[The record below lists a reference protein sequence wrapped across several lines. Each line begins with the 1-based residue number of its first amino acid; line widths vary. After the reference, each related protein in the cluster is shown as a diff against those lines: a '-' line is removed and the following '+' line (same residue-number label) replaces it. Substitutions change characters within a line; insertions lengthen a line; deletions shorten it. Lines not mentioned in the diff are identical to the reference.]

1 MRVGV
6 YVDGF
11 NLYYGGLAH
20 LGSVSGWKWIDLR
33 AFAARYTSWQGATV
47 DRVIYCTARVN
58 DPDDPA
64 QTQRQSFYL
73 KALVLHG
80 SVDVIE
86 EGYYSSWAKESVMT
100 VEPSGTRSPSVMRDE
115 QSQLAWSPDLRVRRN
130 SDGLLFATVRK
141 REEKGSDV
149 NVATHL
155 LADVLER
162 RVDAAIVISNDS
174 DLALP
179 IRIARNHVPVGV
191 INPGKKPLA
200 GALKGLPSDG
210 VGRHWWRSLN
220 PIDLQQSQLPDP
232 VGEISKPAGW

>member
-33 AFAARYTSWQGATV
+33 AFAARYASWQGATV

-100 VEPSGTRSPSVMRDE
+100 VEPSGTRSPSR
-115 QSQLAWSPDLRVRRN
+115 LR
-130 SDGLLFATVRK
+130 A
-141 REEKGSDV
+141 
-149 NVATHL
+149 
-155 LADVLER
+155 
-162 RVDAAIVISNDS
+162 RV
-174 DLALP
+174 
-179 IRIARNHVPVGV
+179 
-191 INPGKKPLA
+191 
-200 GALKGLPSDG
+200 
-210 VGRHWWRSLN
+210 
-220 PIDLQQSQLPDP
+220 
-232 VGEISKPAGW
+232 E

>member
-33 AFAARYTSWQGATV
+33 AFAARYASWQGATV

-86 EGYYSSWAKESVMT
+86 EVTMSRFSGPT
-100 VEPSGTRSPSVMRDE
+100 VT
-115 QSQLAWSPDLRVRRN
+115 
-130 SDGLLFATVRK
+130 
-141 REEKGSDV
+141 
-149 NVATHL
+149 
-155 LADVLER
+155 
-162 RVDAAIVISNDS
+162 
-174 DLALP
+174 
-179 IRIARNHVPVGV
+179 
-191 INPGKKPLA
+191 
-200 GALKGLPSDG
+200 
-210 VGRHWWRSLN
+210 
-220 PIDLQQSQLPDP
+220 
-232 VGEISKPAGW
+232 EISGPTW